1 MFRKALILLAL
12 CSINPAQAGLFS
24 DDDARKQI
32 QQVQQRVENLS
43 ATEQEHQKQ
52 LTQSVLDLQSQIDS
66 LTSEIRSLRGQN
78 EELANGLKN
87 AEKREKDFYI
97 DLDTRLRRFES
108 TGAPVSA
115 ANSSDASPSQT
126 SDGFDPAAENR
137 ALETGYGLLRG
148 KSYLNAA
155 KAFKEFITH
164 YPDSVHIPNAIY
176 GLGNAYYGAADYKNA
191 LMVYENFLKD
201 YPNTPHAPEVLL
213 NTAGCQQGLRKP
225 ALSNKILKLLI
236 SKYPD
241 SSAAVKAKQQLEER
255 R

>member
-1 MFRKALILLAL
+1 MFKKALILLAL
-12 CSINPAQAGLFS
+12 CSINPAYAGLFS

-32 QQVQQRVENLS
+32 QQVQQRVETLD
-43 ATEQEHQKQ
+43 ATEQDRHKQ
-52 LTQSVLDLQSQIDS
+52 LTQSMLDLQSQIEA
-66 LTSEIRSLRGQN
+66 LTAEIRTLRGQN
-78 EELANGLKN
+78 EELAHGLQN

-108 TGAPVSA
+108 TDAPLSA
-115 ANSSDASPSQT
+115 ANPQDTTPSSSDV
-126 SDGFDPAAENR
+126 FDPAHENR
-137 ALETGYGLLRG
+137 ALETGFALLKG
-148 KSYLNAA
+148 KSYPNAA
-155 KAFKEFITH
+155 KAFKDFITR

-201 YPNTPHAPEVLL
+201 FPATPRAPDVWLYM
-213 NTAGCQQGLRKP
+213 AGCQQGLRKP
-225 ALSNKILKLLI
+225 ALATKLLKQLV

-241 SSAAVKAKQQLEER
+241 SSAAVKAKQLLDER